1 MYNNSFFKQILLVA
15 TIAFFA
21 SCDKDFNEIGADLI
35 GENNFDFNS
44 TTYSVT
50 AYNQEIGAL
59 QSDNLVVNPL
69 GIYENPAFGKTI
81 ASFATQL
88 SMDSYNPTI
97 GANPIIDAVYLEV
110 PYFVDP
116 KITAITAGGNSY
128 ELDSIYLPKTP
139 KLPAIKLSVYESGYF
154 MRDVDPIGGFLNP
167 QKYFTDQNTD
177 FDNFKIGSR
186 LNDNASV
193 SENNEFAF
201 SPLQHTEITTDA
213 EGKVTT
219 TYLAPRMR
227 LSLNKTFFNTKIIQA
242 AAGKLTNAEAFK
254 EYFRGLYF
262 KVENSGSNSG
272 SLAMLDFKKGKITIK
287 YKEDLSTTTGGVTT
301 ISRAEKA
308 IILNMTGNTVSLLQ
322 NSNANPAYTSALS
335 SADKTLGD
343 EKLYLKGG
351 VGSMAVISLFGA
363 QDVRGYDSNGVATI
377 GANGVSDEL
386 DDLRNNK
393 WLINEANLVFHIDA
407 ASMVNATDNIY
418 EPQRIYLFDLN
429 NNRPIVD
436 FYTDGSSGITTKK
449 AKLVF
454 DGNIN
459 LDATTKRGLT
469 YKIRITD
476 QIRGL
481 VKNADST
488 NIKLGLVVTED
499 IGTIA
504 SNKWKTPLQ
513 DNTIKPNYYFQTP
526 KASVMNPLGTI
537 LYGSKST
544 VPLDKRLKLE
554 IYYTKPN

>member
-1 MYNNSFFKQILLVA
+1 MYNNSFFKQILFVA
-15 TIAFFA
+15 TLVLFA
-21 SCDKDFNEIGADLI
+21 SCDKDFNELGADLI

-44 TTYSVT
+44 ATYTVT
-50 AYNQEIGAL
+50 AYNQEVDVV

-69 GIYENPAFGKTI
+69 GIYENPVFGKTS

-88 SMDSYNPTI
+88 SMDTYNPTI
-97 GANPIIDAVYLEV
+97 GANPVIDSVYLEV
-110 PYFVDP
+110 PYFIDAS
-116 KITAITAGGNSY
+116 KTKAITAGGNEY
-128 ELDSIYLPKTP
+128 ELDSIYLPKLP

-154 MRDVDPIGGFLNP
+154 MRDLDPIGGFQNA
-167 QKYFTDQNTD
+167 QKYFTDQSSD
-177 FDNFKIGSR
+177 FDAFKIGSR
-186 LNDNASV
+186 LNDGASF
-193 SENNEFAF
+193 SENNEFEF
-201 SPLQHTEITTDA
+201 SKKQRIETVTDA
-213 EGKVTT
+213 AGKKTYI
-219 TYLAPRMR
+219 YLAPRMH
-227 LSLNKTFFNTKIIQA
+227 LNLNKSFFNTKIIQA
-242 AAGKLTNAEAFK
+242 ASGKLTNAEAFK

-262 KVENSGSNSG
+262 KVENSGGNSG
-272 SLAMLDFKKGKITIK
+272 SMAMLDFKKGKITIK

-301 ISRAEKA
+301 VTRAEKA
-308 IILNMTGNTVSLLQ
+308 ITLNMTGNTVSLLQ
-322 NSNANPAYTSALS
+322 NSNTNPTYSSALS

-351 VGSMAVISLFGA
+351 VGSMAVISLFGP
-363 QDVRGYDSNGVATI
+363 DLFGSNGITGTPNGVA
-377 GANGVSDEL
+377 DEL
-386 DDLRNNK
+386 DIIRTNK

-407 ASMVNATDNIY
+407 TNMVSTTDNIY

-436 FYTDGSSGITTKK
+436 YYTDGTTGSTSKK
-449 AKLVF
+449 SKLIF

-459 LDATTKRGLT
+459 LDATSKRGSN

-481 VKNADST
+481 IKNVDST

-499 IGTIA
+499 IGTIN
-504 SNKWKTPLQ
+504 SNKWKTPVQ

>member
-15 TIAFFA
+15 TLVFFA

-44 TTYSVT
+44 ATFSVT
-50 AYNQEIGAL
+50 AYNQEIGVL

-88 SMDSYNPTI
+88 SLDTYNPTI
-97 GANPIIDAVYLEV
+97 GANPVIDSVYLEV
-110 PYFVDP
+110 PYFVDAL
-116 KITAITAGGNSY
+116 KTKAITAGGNEY
-128 ELDSIYLPKTP
+128 ELDSIYVPKTP

-154 MRDVDPIGGFLNP
+154 MRDLDPIGGFLNA

-177 FDNFKIGSR
+177 FDNLKIGSR

-193 SENNEFAF
+193 SDNNEFTF
-201 SPLQHTEITTDA
+201 SNKQRIETSTDA
-213 EGKVTT
+213 AGKKTY

-242 AAGKLTNAEAFK
+242 ASGKLINAEAFK

-308 IILNMTGNTVSLLQ
+308 ITLNMTGNTVSLLQ

-351 VGSMAVISLFGA
+351 VGSMAVISLFGP
-363 QDVRGYDSNGVATI
+363 DLFGSNGITGTPNGVA
-377 GANGVSDEL
+377 DEL
-386 DDLRNNK
+386 DILRTNK

-407 ASMVNATDNIY
+407 ANMVSTTDNIY
-418 EPQRIYLFDLN
+418 EPQRIYIYDLN
-429 NNRPIVD
+429 NNRPVVD
-436 FYTDGSSGITTKK
+436 FYTDGSSGTTAKK

-454 DGNIN
+454 DGIIN

-526 KASVMNPLGTI
+526 KATVMNPLGTI